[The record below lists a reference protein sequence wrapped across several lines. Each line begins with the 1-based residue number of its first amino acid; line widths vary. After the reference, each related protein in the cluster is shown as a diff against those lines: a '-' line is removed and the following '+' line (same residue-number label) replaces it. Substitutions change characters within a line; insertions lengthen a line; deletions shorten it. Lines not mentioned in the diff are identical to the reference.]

1 MSFYKLLK
9 CWQED
14 FIAVRRNYKFMGSV
28 FLFFTLLGI
37 TSSLNQIFVHLLGFT
52 DAYFTNVASQIIVPL
67 VLTVATYPRDKIT

>member
-1 MSFYKLLK
+1 MSFYKSFK

-14 FIAVRRNYKFMGSV
+14 FIAVRRKHKFMGAV

-37 TSSLNQIFVHLLGFT
+37 NVSLNQISVHLFCFT
-52 DAYFTNVASQIIVPL
+52 DAYFTNFASQVIIPL